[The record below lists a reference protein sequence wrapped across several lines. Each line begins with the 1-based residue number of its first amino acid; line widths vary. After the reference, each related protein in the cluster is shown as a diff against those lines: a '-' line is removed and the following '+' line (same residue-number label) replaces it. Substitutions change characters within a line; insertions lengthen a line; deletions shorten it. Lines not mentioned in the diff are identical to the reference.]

1 VADFSLAYDRETKL
15 PLYARFQIPEVWLV
29 DLAGGHLDIHRDPDS
44 GRYTTQFRA
53 RDLARVEV
61 AALPGLALDLSRL
74 F

>member
-1 VADFSLAYDRETKL
+1 
-15 PLYARFQIPEVWLV
+15 V

-61 AALPGLALDLSRL
+61 AALPGLALDLSGL